1 MDWST
6 LFSTLFVIVFIVLM
20 LRGCGGM
27 TAGGG
32 CGMHMRH
39 RPRRDH
45 PQPPTE
51 AASGPTSTRERIH

>member
-6 LFSTLFVIVFIVLM
+6 LFSTLLFVVFVVLM

-27 TAGGG
+27 RAGGG
-32 CGMHMRH
+32 CGMHGHH

-45 PQPPTE
+45 PQPPSE
-51 AASGPTSTRERIH
+51 SSPGQTSTR